1 MSLTPDA
8 FLPAYRA
15 AAAER
20 EGLGVP
26 PLALDAEQTMIYCGN
41 MGGSSRYKFQCNTAH
56 TTI

>member
-26 PLALDAEQTMIYCGN
+26 PLALDAEQTKALTELLEN
-41 MGGSSRYKFQCNTAH
+41 ASRWGRADAAASTE
-56 TTI
+56 